1 MEHYT
6 ELVIIFSVWLLP
18 INDQVYRHSNVHKK
32 GSHAAMPA
40 AVMTPDTR
48 RMMTERLEP
57 EYQVYNYVKE
67 RLRKQ
72 YEQCVK

>member
-1 MEHYT
+1 M
-6 ELVIIFSVWLLP
+6 
-18 INDQVYRHSNVHKK
+18 YRHSNVHKK

-57 EYQVYNYVKE
+57 EYQVYNYAKE

>member
-1 MEHYT
+1 MIT
-6 ELVIIFSVWLLP
+6 LSCDVLP
-18 INDQVYRHSNVHKK
+18 LNDQVYRHSNVHKK

-40 AVMTPDTR
+40 AVMTPETR
-48 RMMTERLEP
+48 RRMTERLEP